1 MFPQQ
6 KLDDIEGLEDTP
18 DKSKKKKNRRLLKP
32 YVSSDSDD
40 AYPGTPVAQM
50 SDSSA
55 SSMNVN
61 RDEGPSM
68 LPNAKIKAKD
78 KYREQSSVRDKKIRL
93 CGLCNTH
100 HGKGVCDMT
109 EDSVNLVEYR
119 AMLINHTSDE
129 PWPVRV
135 WT

>member
-1 MFPQQ
+1 LCLQQ

-18 DKSKKKKNRRLLKP
+18 DKSKKKKNRRSSKS
-32 YVSSDSDD
+32 YASSDSD
-40 AYPGTPVAQM
+40 AYPGTPAQM

-55 SSMNVN
+55 SSMNMD
-61 RDEGPSM
+61 RDEGLSM
-68 LPNAKIKAKD
+68 PPTAKIKAKG
-78 KYREQSSVRDKKIRL
+78 KYREQSSVGDKNIQL

-100 HGKGVCDMT
+100 HGKGICYMT
-109 EDSVNLVEYR
+109 EDSANLVEYR
-119 AMLINHTSDE
+119 EMLINHAADE